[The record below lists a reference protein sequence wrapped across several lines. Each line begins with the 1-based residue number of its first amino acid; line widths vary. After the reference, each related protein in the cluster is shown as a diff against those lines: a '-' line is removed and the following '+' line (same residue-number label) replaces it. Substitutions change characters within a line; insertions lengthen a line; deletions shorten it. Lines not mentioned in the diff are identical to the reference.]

1 MTDNTSPTVF
11 IVDDEKV
18 IATTLAIIL
27 RQSGFNAFA
36 FTRPHDA
43 LASARVACPDIVV
56 SDVMMPEMLGTEL
69 AVELTKMCS
78 RMKILLF
85 SGQAAT
91 ADFLAKV
98 KNKGHTFEI
107 LGKPVHP
114 ADLIAAIKRLQI
126 PETTNEN

>member
-1 MTDNTSPTVF
+1 MTDNAAPTVF

-27 RQSGFNAFA
+27 SQSGFNAFA
-36 FTRPHDA
+36 FTRPQDA
-43 LASARVACPDIVV
+43 VESARESCPDVVV

-69 AVELTKMCS
+69 AIVLRKMCS

-91 ADFLAKV
+91 ADFLTKAKCE
-98 KNKGHTFEI
+98 GHTFEI
-107 LGKPVHP
+107 L
-114 ADLIAAIKRLQI
+114 A
-126 PETTNEN
+126 